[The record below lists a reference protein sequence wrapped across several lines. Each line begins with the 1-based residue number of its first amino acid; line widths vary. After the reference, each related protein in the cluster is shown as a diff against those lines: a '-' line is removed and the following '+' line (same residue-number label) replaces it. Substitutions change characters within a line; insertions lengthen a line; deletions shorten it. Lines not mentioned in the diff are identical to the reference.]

1 MKSRLILA
9 TAAVFALSFVTV
21 GTSGATAVC
30 DPHCSVK
37 GIETANAAAG
47 TNGSQGR
54 AKAPG
59 NQVQVVVNSGG
70 EESNTSAGGTG
81 DSGGSTDTTTTTS
94 TDPGP
99 CSGC

>member
-37 GIETANAAAG
+37 GMTKANDPAKEH
-47 TNGSQGR
+47 S
-54 AKAPG
+54 KAPG
-59 NQVQVVVNSGG
+59 NVVVASGG
-70 EESNTSAGGTG
+70 DSGGGTG
-81 DSGGSTDTTTTTS
+81 DSGTGDSGTGDSGTSNDTNTTTS

-99 CSGC
+99 CTGC